1 MPRRLLSGC
10 CSVFLF
16 LAFLSVAA
24 QAQIPPAAAQKI
36 DELVQAE
43 MVRQKIPGL
52 TVAIG
57 TGDRIVYSKAFGMAD
72 IENSV
77 PVKTSTVFRTAS
89 IAKPMTATAVMQLAE
104 QGKLDL
110 DAPIQKYCP
119 AFPEKP
125 WPVTAR
131 QLLGHLGGVR
141 HYVRPGEA
149 SGTEHFYT
157 LADSLRIFKDDPLLH
172 EPGTRY
178 YYSTFGYVLL
188 GCAVEGASGM
198 PYERYMAERVFA
210 PAGMTRTRTDDHFT
224 AIPDR
229 TRGYVVLG
237 EQLYNSLPASAK
249 SNYTVGGVYNSTLHD
264 TSMKIPGGGLVST
277 SEDLVRF
284 LFALRAGKLVKPD
297 TLAQMWTPQKT
308 KEGQATTYGLGWGIS
323 TVEGGT
329 LIQHTGGQSGTS
341 TVVAYRADKG
351 VVIAVMSN
359 LQGAGVS
366 RLAAQIAALLLSAA
380 P

>member
-1 MPRRLLSGC
+1 
-10 CSVFLF
+10 
-16 LAFLSVAA
+16 
-24 QAQIPPAAAQKI
+24 
-36 DELVQAE
+36 
-43 MVRQKIPGL
+43 
-52 TVAIG
+52 
-57 TGDRIVYSKAFGMAD
+57 
-72 IENSV
+72 
-77 PVKTSTVFRTAS
+77 
-89 IAKPMTATAVMQLAE
+89 
-104 QGKLDL
+104 
-110 DAPIQKYCP
+110 
-119 AFPEKP
+119 
-125 WPVTAR
+125 
-131 QLLGHLGGVR
+131 VR
-141 HYVRPGEA
+141 HYTRPGEA

-157 LADSLRIFKDDPLLH
+157 VADSLRIFKDDPLLH

-178 YYSTFGYVLL
+178 HYSTFGYVLL

-198 PYERYMAERVFA
+198 PYDRYMAERVFA
-210 PAGMTRTRTDDHFT
+210 PAGMARTRTDDHFT
-224 AIPDR
+224 PIPDR
-229 TRGYVVLG
+229 TRGYLVLSQ
-237 EQLYNSLPASAK
+237 QLYDGLPDSAK
-249 SNYTVGGVYNSTLHD
+249 ANYTVGGIYNSTLHD

-297 TLAQMWTPQKT
+297 TLAQMWTPQKP
-308 KEGQATTYGLGWGIS
+308 KDGQATTYGLGWGIS

-351 VVIAVMSN
+351 LVIAVMSN